1 MKANYKDSYI
11 AARKELVSLS
21 VYNVGKEKCDS
32 LHQWGPGIRDHYLI
46 HYVIS
51 GKGYYMVNGKKYTLS
66 PKEAFI
72 IYPNTEISYVA
83 DKNDPWEYTWVG
95 FNGSDASIILKATDF
110 SKENPVIKNLAF
122 GEEIQNTIMSIYSN
136 RGNEFENAVEMT
148 GQLYTLLSFF
158 MKSAHK
164 ESKQNSANIY
174 VQKSIEF
181 ITSNY
186 SYPITIEDIA
196 SYVGISRSH
205 LFRSFDAT
213 LNMSPKEF
221 LTEFRIKQACYLLE
235 NSNLSITVIANSIG
249 FDNSLYFSRAFK
261 KSKNLSP
268 KEYRQKKLVE

>member
-51 GKGYYMVNGKKYTLS
+51 GKGYYMVNGKTYTIS
-66 PKEAFI
+66 SKEAFI

-110 SKENPVIKNLAF
+110 SKENPVIKKLSF
-122 GEEIQNTIMSIYSN
+122 GKEIQNTIMSIYSN

-148 GQLYTLLSFF
+148 GQLYTLLAFF
-158 MKSAHK
+158 MKSAQK
-164 ESKQNSANIY
+164 ESRQNSANIY